1 MIDARELRIGN
12 FVNTHRHDYAPSLE
26 VVKSIDE
33 LGINYSSIHGHD
45 GVFSD
50 PINDDFTVAPIPLTA
65 ERLEEFGI
73 PKVNGCYAAVYG
85 LWFNKSL
92 TGWNIEN
99 DIHPPFPK
107 YVHTFQNLYLAL
119 TGEELK
125 RET

>member
-50 PINDDFTVAPIPLTA
+50 PINDDFTVVPIPLT
-65 ERLEEFGI
+65 EGWLLEFGI
-73 PKVNGCYAAVYG
+73 NEIIKLDIGIWNNGDAIYLMYG
-85 LWFNKSL
+85 NERSVSL
-92 TGWNIEN
+92 
-99 DIHPPFPK
+99 K
-107 YVHTFQNLYLAL
+107 YVHQLQNLYFAL

-125 RET
+125 TESK

>member
-1 MIDARELRIGN
+1 MIDAKELRIGN
-12 FVNTHRHDYAPSLE
+12 LVRAKRPEKKIWVEAHPVSAHTL
-26 VVKSIDE
+26 
-33 LGINYSSIHGHD
+33 YSMLYPTAMDLH
-45 GVFSD
+45 
-50 PINDDFTVAPIPLTA
+50 PIPLTA

-107 YVHTFQNLYLAL
+107 YVHTFQNLYFAL

-125 RET
+125 RESK